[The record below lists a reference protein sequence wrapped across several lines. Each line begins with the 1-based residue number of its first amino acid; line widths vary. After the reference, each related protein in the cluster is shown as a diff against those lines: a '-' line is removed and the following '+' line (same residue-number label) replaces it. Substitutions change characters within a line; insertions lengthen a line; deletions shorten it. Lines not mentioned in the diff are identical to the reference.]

1 MASLKLRFYRP
12 GFVVI
17 QCFGTFQ
24 RECFRGAAAVRH
36 WGSYVAVV
44 EALRALVTLILM
56 HRL

>member
-1 MASLKLRFYRP
+1 M
-12 GFVVI
+12 I

-24 RECFRGAAAVRH
+24 SECLKGAAAVRL

-56 HRL
+56 HQL